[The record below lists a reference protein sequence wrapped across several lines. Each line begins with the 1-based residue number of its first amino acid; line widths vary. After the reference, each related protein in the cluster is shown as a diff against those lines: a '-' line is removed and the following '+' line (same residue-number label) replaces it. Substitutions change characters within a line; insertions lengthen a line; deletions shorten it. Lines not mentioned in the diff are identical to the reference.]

1 MAHAIKNLGDVA
13 GHTLRER
20 LGATIERMKEAVPFI
35 DTERDVNAKRAQE
48 ELTRPRKKRPWKAL
62 SNPNT
67 RNSP

>member
-35 DTERDVNAKRAQE
+35 DTERDNAQN
-48 ELTRPRKKRPWKAL
+48 PRRK
-62 SNPNT
+62 S
-67 RNSP
+67 